1 MRDDGTRLSSFYAGI
16 RPDDRGRFLRDILRW
31 PDHELESTHDYI
43 QWLFP
48 LAERSGF
55 NPEAPILP
63 EKALREFRSQPEL
76 RRNVQASFRRMLA
89 FYGMEIQEAS
99 ALTVTRTFFFAD
111 RAENWIK
118 PSNHNHLRITRI
130 LKSLRLLGLEA
141 EAAAFFECLA
151 NIYRLE
157 SAKTTP
163 RISEETFAFWQ
174 AAAARD

>member
-1 MRDDGTRLSSFYAGI
+1 VEDKTHLLGFYAGT
-16 RPDDRGRFLRDILRW
+16 RHDDRGRFLREIHRW
-31 PDHELESTHDYI
+31 PDHKLEQTHDYI

-55 NPEAPILP
+55 NPEAPILDT
-63 EKALREFRSQPEL
+63 KTIREFRSRLEL
-76 RRNVQASFRRMLA
+76 RRNVQSSFRRMLA
-89 FYGMEIQEAS
+89 FYGMESQEAGE
-99 ALTVTRTFFFAD
+99 LRVTRSVSFAE
-111 RAENWIK
+111 RSENWLT

-157 SAKTTP
+157 SAKATP
-163 RISEETFAFWQ
+163 RISEETFTYWQ
-174 AAAARD
+174 AAAHG